1 MFVFT
6 LLFDRSSKRQSGF
19 DIALPAVSSIDAGGA
34 IPGLSVFF
42 HVSVADSFTVIGN

>member
-1 MFVFT
+1 MFT

-34 IPGLSVFF
+34 FPGLSTFS
-42 HVSVADSFTVIGN
+42 HVSVADSFNAIGN